1 MNTKFKDT
9 VKLFQKLPG
18 VGPRQAARF
27 VIALMDKP
35 EEELQEFGKA
45 VANLR
50 KEISFCP
57 VCFNISDPAPSLST
71 DRHSEKGRTW
81 GGASNGLCSV
91 CLDNKRDQTKV
102 LVVEKVTDLDSI
114 ERTGLYKGLYHVL
127 GGAINPLEG
136 LTPET
141 LRLKELEGRIAGM
154 NGNPPAGGVELIIA
168 TNPNTAGETTSH
180 YIREIFGSASWQK
193 KGIYLT
199 RLARGLSSGSNLEY
213 VDELTLRN
221 ALEQRK

>member
-1 MNTKFKDT
+1 MNSKFKDI

-35 EEELQEFGKA
+35 EEELQELGKA

-50 KEISFCP
+50 REISFCT
-57 VCFNISDPAPSLST
+57 VCFNISD
-71 DRHSEKGRTW
+71 
-81 GGASNGLCSV
+81 NGLCSV
-91 CLDNKRDQTKV
+91 CLDNQRDQTKL

-114 ERTGLYKGLYHVL
+114 ERTGLYRGLYHVL
-127 GGAINPLEG
+127 GGAINPLDG
-136 LTPET
+136 LNPET
-141 LRLKELEGRIAGM
+141 LRLRELESRISKL
-154 NGNPPAGGVELIIA
+154 NGTNVELIIA

-180 YIREIFGSASWQK
+180 YIREVFRNK
-193 KGIYLT
+193 KGVFLT

-213 VDELTLRN
+213 TDEITLKN
-221 ALEQRK
+221 ALDYRK